1 MKYLFDTHVFI
12 WYALGDERLSPRA
25 KDLIDSRHDRFISM
39 ASIWEIAIK
48 VNIGH
53 LEFREP
59 FDKIVTDQFR
69 INGYKLLNLKLQ
81 HLFKLSSLPLYHR
94 DPFDRSIISQALVEN
109 MPIVSVGEKF
119 HNYGV
124 DIIW

>member
-53 LEFREP
+53 LEFKEP
-59 FDKIVTDQFR
+59 FEKVLTDQFR
-69 INGYKLLNLKLQ
+69 INDYKLLNIKTAA
-81 HLFKLSSLPLYHR
+81 
-94 DPFDRSIISQALVEN
+94 PF
-109 MPIVSVGEKF
+109 
-119 HNYGV
+119 
-124 DIIW
+124 

>member
-39 ASIWEIAIK
+39 ANIWEIAIK

-53 LEFREP
+53 LEFKEP
-59 FDKIVTDQFR
+59 FEKVLTDQFR
-69 INGYKLLNLKLQ
+69 INDYKLLNIKLQ
-81 HLFKLSSLPLYHR
+81 HLFKLSSLPLHHR
-94 DPFDRSIISQALVEN
+94 DPFDRLIISQALIEKI
-109 MPIVSVGEKF
+109 PIVSVDKKF
-119 HNYGV
+119 DDYGV
-124 DIIW
+124 DTIW

>member
-12 WYALGDERLSPRA
+12 WYAIGDERLSPLV
-25 KDLIDSRHDRFISM
+25 KDLIDSRHDKFFSM
-39 ASIWEIAIK
+39 ASIWEMAIK

-59 FDKIVTDQFR
+59 FDKIIANQFR

-81 HLFKLSSLPLYHR
+81 HLFKLSSLPLHHR
-94 DPFDRSIISQALVEN
+94 DPFDRLIISQSLVEKI
-109 MPIVSVGEKF
+109 PIVSVDEKF
-119 HNYGV
+119 DDYGV
-124 DIIW
+124 DTIW